1 MKTRFIK
8 ITAAF
13 SVAAVFCVSTA
24 SLTSLQAASSESV
37 KNKENELAE
46 IQKKID
52 SYNDSINASKDE
64 INGALAR
71 KETLDKQIELVESKI
86 ASTEE
91 LIAEY
96 DNEIR
101 NKNSEIV
108 DMDSRI
114 DVKYENFKSWL
125 RTMQMFGNVSYIDM
139 IMSSDSFVGFLENT
153 ERLGAMIKYQDTVM
167 EDIRGDIA
175 DVGVQRDSIDKLRTE
190 QLAIR
195 DQMASDNKRLLELQS
210 ESENYIKQLEKNQ
223 AQYEQYL
230 KDAKEAEDALAKQI
244 EDELAAIAAEQ
255 ERIRKEE
262 ESRRLAQQQNNNPGP
277 NGATSSGGSMDG
289 IDGSGTASGELPS
302 FFWPVEGKYLV
313 SSNFGICRGSYH
325 RGIDIPAPSGTN
337 IYAADSGTVTTAGWH
352 ISFGYYIIVS
362 HGNGYAT
369 LYAHCSRLYV
379 TKGQSVARG
388 DTIGAVGTTGNS
400 RGNHL
405 HFETYKNGALTD
417 PLGFY
422 EYMKDK
428 YTISI
433 YYG

>member
-8 ITAAF
+8 ITAAL
-13 SVAAVFCVSTA
+13 SVAAVFFASTA
-24 SLTSLQAASSESV
+24 SLTSFRAASSESV

-46 IQKKID
+46 IQKQID
-52 SYNDSINASKDE
+52 QYNESINASKDE

-71 KETLDKQIELVESKI
+71 KEALDKQIELVESKI
-86 ASTEE
+86 AFTEE

-96 DNEIR
+96 DSEISS
-101 NKNSEIV
+101 KNAEIV
-108 DMDSRI
+108 DMDSNI
-114 DVKYENFKSWL
+114 DEKYEGFKSWL
-125 RTMQMFGNVSYIDM
+125 RMMQMFGNVSYIDM

-153 ERLGAMIKYQDTVM
+153 ERLGALIKYQDSVM

-175 DVGVQRDSIDKLRTE
+175 DVGVQRDSIDKLLTE
-190 QLAIR
+190 QVAIR
-195 DQMASDNKRLLELQS
+195 DQMESDNRRLRELRS

-230 KDAKEAEDALAKQI
+230 KDAQEAEEALGKQI
-244 EDELAAIAAEQ
+244 EAELAAIAAEQ

-262 ESRRLAQQQNNNPGP
+262 ESRRLAQQNKNPGTNNP
-277 NGATSSGGSMDG
+277 TGSMSG
-289 IDGSGTASGELPS
+289 IDGDGTASGDSPS

-313 SSNFGICRGSYH
+313 SSNFGMCRGSYH

-369 LYAHCSRLYV
+369 LYAHCSKLYV
-379 TKGQSVARG
+379 TKGQNVAKG

-400 RGNHL
+400 KGNHL

-417 PLGFY
+417 PLDFY